1 MVMLSTK
8 DKKVYVGNRCIF
20 RCFDLYEIDIAC
32 KYIKFLVQTYNGN
45 LKKTIKT
52 FCEEFKL
59 NPRIYDIAKNSIK
72 TMLAMNYNL
81 TGIEYGI
88 NDSMKTQVV
97 VYLKEK
103 TLPKISEDS
112 SIARALAVMLASDR
126 KSRTN
131 DNKKTAPMMYEICI
145 TYNEFIRNSDAF
157 KKLIKNTPIYKQAIE
172 VFTSLSDNIEDDSK
186 LNAKKLSNRI
196 LFLGM
201 NPVKID
207 DDIWA
212 KLEEAMSKNNYIR
225 FKYLNYEREF
235 VVQPWQLIYS
245 EGMWSLY
252 AYNQMPDIREV
263 RFYNLPGIHNLEIDK
278 KNTFE
283 LPEDFEYTK
292 RAKGNFRRYI
302 GPKMLSCKL
311 KITSEK
317 TLNYIKTYNWAED
330 QKFEKQDDGSTIMTF
345 TTNQD
350 YPVLGWVLSHGM
362 YVQPLEPEWLVD
374 EWEKNVREMRSLIH

>member
-1 MVMLSTK
+1 M
-8 DKKVYVGNRCIF
+8 D
-20 RCFDLYEIDIAC
+20 
-32 KYIKFLVQTYNGN
+32 
-45 LKKTIKT
+45 
-52 FCEEFKL
+52 
-59 NPRIYDIAKNSIK
+59 
-72 TMLAMNYNL
+72 
-81 TGIEYGI
+81 
-88 NDSMKTQVV
+88 
-97 VYLKEK
+97 
-103 TLPKISEDS
+103 
-112 SIARALAVMLASDR
+112 
-126 KSRTN
+126 
-131 DNKKTAPMMYEICI
+131 
-145 TYNEFIRNSDAF
+145 
-157 KKLIKNTPIYKQAIE
+157 
-172 VFTSLSDNIEDDSK
+172 
-186 LNAKKLSNRI
+186 
-196 LFLGM
+196 
-201 NPVKID
+201 PVKID

-212 KLEEAMSKNNYIR
+212 KLEEAMSKNNYIC

-252 AYNQMPDIREV
+252 AYNQMPDIKEI
-263 RFYNLPGIHNLEIDK
+263 RFYNLPGIHDLEIDK

-362 YVQPLEPEWLVD
+362 YVQPLEPEWLVE
-374 EWEKNVREMRSLIH
+374 EWEKNVRAMAKEL

>member
-1 MVMLSTK
+1 MAKEKV
-8 DKKVYVGNRCIF
+8 KKQYLNG
-20 RCFDLYEIDIAC
+20 YERILKIDYMI
-32 KYIKFLVQTYNGN
+32 
-45 LKKTIKT
+45 
-52 FCEEFKL
+52 
-59 NPRIYDIAKNSIK
+59 SH
-72 TMLAMNYNL
+72 MNYPSVEDFARETEASIPTINRDLRDLRLKFGAEDILQYDRIEKGFYYTQPSFRIPAMLTSEKQIIAARLMVNL
-81 TGIEYGI
+81 
-88 NDSMKTQVV
+88 
-97 VYLKEK
+97 L
-103 TLPKISEDS
+103 
-112 SIARALAVMLASDR
+112 
-126 KSRTN
+126 
-131 DNKKTAPMMYEICI
+131 
-145 TYNEFIRNSDAF
+145 
-157 KKLIKNTPIYKQAIE
+157 KLIKNTPIYKQAIE

-201 NPVKID
+201 DPVKID

-252 AYNQMPDIREV
+252 AYNQMPDIKDV
-263 RFYNLPGIHNLEIDK
+263 RFYNLPGIHDLEIDK

-283 LPEDFEYTK
+283 LPDDFEYTK

-302 GPKMLSCKL
+302 GPKILSCKL

-374 EWEKNVREMRSLIH
+374 EWTKNVRTMAELTIKNL